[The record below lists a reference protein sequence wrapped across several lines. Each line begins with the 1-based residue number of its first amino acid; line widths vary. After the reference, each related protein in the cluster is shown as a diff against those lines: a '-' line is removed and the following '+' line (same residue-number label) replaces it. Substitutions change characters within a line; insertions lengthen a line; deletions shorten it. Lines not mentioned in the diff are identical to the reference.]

1 MSPLKIAFSPFG
13 PTAALKA
20 FSSAHWS
27 KWKLLLVRVRSH
39 VAFVLA
45 LASVVAMWGY
55 ISSACMA
62 APMNLL
68 EFILII
74 VMKLFISNNNNDN
87 NNNINNAFQLMMS

>member
-39 VAFVLA
+39 VALVLA

-55 ISSACMA
+55 IRSAYTA
-62 APMNLL
+62 IPINLL
-68 EFILII
+68 KFTITVIMIMMFIMIML
-74 VMKLFISNNNNDN
+74 S
-87 NNNINNAFQLMMS
+87 SS